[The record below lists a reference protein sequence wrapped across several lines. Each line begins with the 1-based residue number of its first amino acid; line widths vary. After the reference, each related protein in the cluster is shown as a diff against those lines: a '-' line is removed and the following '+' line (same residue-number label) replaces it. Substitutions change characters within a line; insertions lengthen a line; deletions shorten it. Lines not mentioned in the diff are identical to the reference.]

1 MIINRKI
8 DLCKYPRNGT
18 GNKFALRLVNAAMKY
33 AFIFQKKGL
42 GEVLKQLR
50 QRQAEDRGVEL
61 FADWKRGE
69 REEAD
74 RRAGGAIIAG
84 FMYELLIES
93 VVTS

>member
-1 MIINRKI
+1 MH
-8 DLCKYPRNGT
+8 
-18 GNKFALRLVNAAMKY
+18 LV
-33 AFIFQKKGL
+33 FFFFLKGL
-42 GEVLKQLR
+42 GEILKQLR

-61 FADWKRGE
+61 VADWKEGKWE

-74 RRAGGAIIAG
+74 RQAGGAIIAG